1 MSTDLRTKL
10 LALASR
16 RTGVTMLYA
25 RRATDASEP
34 AILAELQTL
43 VQDLEVTYR
52 APEGVRWPRWF
63 SCTAHAD
70 AWVDSLAKPQPKV
83 QPSATAKAPTK
94 HGPALTTIP
103 SAARQRAGLRL
114 DVAADVVVP
123 ASVKI
128 TRGPTMTHDPRF
140 QCDPTQRHYGAGFAA
155 AGIGRDITTGKGW
168 GR

>member
-52 APEGVRWPRWF
+52 APEGVRWARWF
-63 SCTAHAD
+63 SRTADAD
-70 AWVDSLAKPQPKV
+70 AWVDSLAKPQPKA
-83 QPSATAKAPTK
+83 PAKTPTK

>member
-10 LALASR
+10 LALANR

-34 AILAELQTL
+34 AILAALQAL

-52 APEGVRWPRWF
+52 APEGVRWARWF
-63 SCTAHAD
+63 GFSEDAD
-70 AWVDSLAKPQPKV
+70 AWVESLAKPQAQA
-83 QPSATAKAPTK
+83 QPKAPAR
-94 HGPALTTIP
+94 HGPPLTNIP
-103 SAARQRAGLRL
+103 SAARQRKGLRL
-114 DVAADVVVP
+114 DVGADVQP
-123 ASVKI
+123 PGVKF

-155 AGIGRDITTGKGW
+155 AGIGRDVTTGKGW
-168 GR
+168 GQ